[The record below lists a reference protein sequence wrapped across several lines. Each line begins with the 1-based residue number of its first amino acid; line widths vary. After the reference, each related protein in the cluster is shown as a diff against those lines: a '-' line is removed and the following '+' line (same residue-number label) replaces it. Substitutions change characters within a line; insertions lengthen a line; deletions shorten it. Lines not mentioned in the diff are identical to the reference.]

1 MTTTLR
7 RSLSLSVLVV
17 SLLCVTS
24 ACGPDTA
31 SIPPGTAPDDGNTT
45 PGGGGKPDVTPED
58 DGAPKS
64 KAVAVW
70 GIGDRW
76 YDYGENHTVT
86 PQNASWLVVGDGA
99 PVHLT
104 VESFYGPTG
113 DSSMPSMTIR
123 RFVDG
128 AWTTVSTW
136 ESPVRVRD
144 AAQCVRFDA
153 EPQADCAGAYDL
165 MWRTDVRPLPEAGF
179 SISNPGFYISSAP
192 NRAVYRLE
200 TRTPPSDPSASV
212 ATAKRILSVL
222 DDDAEPVLR
231 NHFFDNPEHSVVQ
244 LGADLYIAQWRME
257 TDEDSV
263 TFETRCLRAKSS
275 ASATGRFGG
284 PTQTLTIQREDLDAW
299 TYIDLCVEDGGPTVT
314 AHATTLKAGG
324 WVSNATFDLAIQR
337 KGDTFVLWTAP
348 ESIFEGLRT
357 APFADV
363 APPAYLW
370 EN

>member
-1 MTTTLR
+1 MTTTFR
-7 RSLSLSVLVV
+7 RSLSLSGLLV
-17 SLLCVTS
+17 SLLTFTT
-24 ACGPDTA
+24 ACGPDSA
-31 SIPPGTAPDDGNTT
+31 IDPPDETPDDGNTK
-45 PGGGGKPDVTPED
+45 PGGGGKPDVTPEE

-86 PQNASWLVVGDGA
+86 PQNASWLIVGDDA

-136 ESPVRVRD
+136 ESPRRVRD

-153 EPQADCAGAYDL
+153 DPEVDCAGAYDL
-165 MWRTDVRPLPEAGF
+165 IWRTDVRPLPEAGF
-179 SISNPGFYISSAP
+179 SISNPGFYIASAA

-200 TRTPPSDPSASV
+200 TRTPPADPSAAV

-222 DDDAEPVLR
+222 DDDAAPVLR
-231 NHFFDNPEHSVVQ
+231 NHFFDNPQHSVVQ
-244 LGADLYIAQWRME
+244 LGADLHIAQWRMM
-257 TDEDSV
+257 TDEDSI
-263 TFETRCLRAKSS
+263 TFEARCLRAKNSVT
-275 ASATGRFGG
+275 ATGRFGG
-284 PTQTLTIQREDLDAW
+284 TTQTLTIQRQDLDTW
-299 TYIDLCVEDGGPTVT
+299 TYVDLCVENSGPAVVE
-314 AHATTLKAGG
+314 HASTLRAGG
-324 WVSNATFDLAIQR
+324 WVSNATFDLVIQ
-337 KGDTFVLWTAP
+337 KKDDTFVLWTAP

-357 APFADV
+357 TPFADV